1 MKKTLKFQ
9 LFGNPKIYLADQ
21 QIFFSFSKINA
32 LLYYLAVN
40 QSISRDEI
48 AGLLWP
54 NKSEQSAR
62 KNLRNTIYQ
71 ANKVLGDDY
80 VVSPNKSVLQLNEDL
95 PVQSDVEE
103 FLSEPTEHLIKYQ
116 GEFLKGFFLKDSENF
131 DQWTTRMRSIYEQ
144 KFVQNC
150 YHKVSDDIANSRLDD
165 VERNIQRL
173 ISIDEYDE
181 RNYQLLMRFYQDSH
195 RNGKVIEAYYE
206 LVSTLK
212 EELGIEPSDET
223 RKIYEKTL
231 EIVNRR
237 KNYEENIESFK
248 FFGRTQE
255 IETLE
260 ANFDGFFH
268 DHNFQSIIIQGD
280 AGIGKTALSELVL
293 NNMRKKHLLLNFTCF
308 HSERF
313 FTLRP
318 WREILQKIEIVIKD
332 NEIVTSNN
340 FEKTCEK
347 FFPYFTDDSLRNF
360 DDKLTDDDINYLSQI
375 ILEALKIIEQDNKL
389 IINIDNLQWMDEL
402 SLRLLTSLMLH
413 DRDTLFLLTLRSNY
427 QTHIDE
433 FINTVSHYGRLN
445 IIDLKPFDRAS
456 MTAFMQKQIPDN
468 DLDFATLTEL
478 YNESEGSPF
487 FLMEYVRQ
495 IKLGLRPDYMTPKI
509 QKELKFIL
517 QDLEPGEEEILEMVS
532 YFPEEAPLKIIS
544 TLLNRTESSIAKD
557 ISTIKNHQLISEHMI
572 EGEIQLS
579 FFHNKFR
586 EFIYSQQAPSKLRV
600 IHEKIA
606 VLLEQKLRSV
616 DDESTL
622 LSQIAYHYKYANQ
635 ELKSLD
641 YELSHLQ
648 ISLKFQHELF
658 PIYTEYNKE
667 SVELE
672 SIEWH
677 DELTKFKQIGDR
689 LKAIEYQYEGNQ
701 TYELLL
707 MKYLYFEGRYYI
719 NYGNYNQGIENIQ
732 RVIVK
737 AKELHHDD
745 FLIRGYRQM
754 IYYYIQ
760 TDNATDMVH
769 YIDLAMNI
777 SIRSNDHQ
785 SIGILLRLK
794 GLYYLMVGNLTE
806 AEHLLVESVTI
817 FTISDEVKEKYS
829 SNIAAAYDYLAEI
842 EGLRENY
849 DEAINY
855 EKKAICLCEQTGLK
869 TSLVIFYVDMGISLY
884 AKEDYEGSKQ
894 YLCKA
899 KGLYDNLTS
908 PWKRT
913 QLNAYLALNELHD
926 GDYDAV
932 LRFLLSFNEYYTHLS
947 NPRDMGIV
955 YFIQAIVKKMIND
968 QKISDPSLRELLNQD
983 EAFYLEKAKENLSQ
997 YRDRFELQYLN
1008 GIYGE
1013 MNSIYH
1019 H

>member
-1 MKKTLKFQ
+1 M
-9 LFGNPKIYLADQ
+9 
-21 QIFFSFSKINA
+21 
-32 LLYYLAVN
+32 
-40 QSISRDEI
+40 
-48 AGLLWP
+48 
-54 NKSEQSAR
+54 
-62 KNLRNTIYQ
+62 
-71 ANKVLGDDY
+71 
-80 VVSPNKSVLQLNEDL
+80 
-95 PVQSDVEE
+95 
-103 FLSEPTEHLIKYQ
+103 
-116 GEFLKGFFLKDSENF
+116 
-131 DQWTTRMRSIYEQ
+131 
-144 KFVQNC
+144 
-150 YHKVSDDIANSRLDD
+150 
-165 VERNIQRL
+165 
-173 ISIDEYDE
+173 
-181 RNYQLLMRFYQDSH
+181 
-195 RNGKVIEAYYE
+195 
-206 LVSTLK
+206 
-212 EELGIEPSDET
+212 
-223 RKIYEKTL
+223 
-231 EIVNRR
+231 
-237 KNYEENIESFK
+237 
-248 FFGRTQE
+248 
-255 IETLE
+255 
-260 ANFDGFFH
+260 
-268 DHNFQSIIIQGD
+268 
-280 AGIGKTALSELVL
+280 
-293 NNMRKKHLLLNFTCF
+293 LLNFTCF
-308 HSERF
+308 HSERS

-318 WREILQKIEIVIKD
+318 WREILQKIEIIIKD
-332 NEIVTSNN
+332 NEIVTSNV
-340 FEKTCEK
+340 FEKTCQK
-347 FFPYFTDDSLRNF
+347 FFPNFSEDSLKNF
-360 DDKLTDDDINYLSQI
+360 DDELTNDDINYLSQI
-375 ILEALKIIEQDNKL
+375 ILETLKIIGQDNKL
-389 IINIDNLQWMDEL
+389 IINIDNLQWMDGW

-413 DRDTLFLLTLRSNY
+413 DNDTLFLLTLRSNY
-427 QTHIDE
+427 QTHIDD
-433 FINTVSHYGRLN
+433 FINTVSHYGKLN
-445 IIDLKPFDRAS
+445 IIDLQPFGRES
-456 MTAFMQKQIPDN
+456 MTAFVDKQIPCN
-468 DLDFATLTEL
+468 ELDFATLDEL
-478 YNESEGSPF
+478 YNESEGNPF
-487 FLMEYVRQ
+487 FLMEYIRQ

-517 QDLEPGEEEILEMVS
+517 QDLEPGENEILEMVS
-532 YFPEEAPLKIIS
+532 YFPSNAPLKIVS
-544 TLLNRTESSIAKD
+544 TLLNRTESSIARD
-557 ISTIKNHQLISEHMI
+557 IETIKDHQLINEHML

-579 FFHNKFR
+579 FTHKKFR
-586 EFIYSQQAPSKLRV
+586 EFVYSQQAPSKLRV
-600 IHEKIA
+600 VHEKIA
-606 VLLEQKLRSV
+606 VLLEQKLRTS

-622 LSQIAYHYKYANQ
+622 LSQIAYHYKFANQ

-672 SIEWH
+672 GIEWH
-677 DELTKFKQIGDR
+677 DELAKFKQIGDR

-737 AKELHHDD
+737 AKEFHHDY

-760 TDNATDMVH
+760 TDNATDMAH

-777 SIRSNDHQ
+777 SIKCNDHQ

-817 FTISDEVKEKYS
+817 FTISDEVREKYS

-842 EGLRENY
+842 ERLRENY
-849 DEAINY
+849 DEAVNY
-855 EKKAICLCEQTGLK
+855 EKKAIELCEETGLK

-884 AKEDYEGSKQ
+884 AKKDYSGSKM

-899 KGLYDNLTS
+899 KELYDNLTS

-968 QKISDPSLRELLNQD
+968 ERICDSSLRELLNQD
-983 EAFYLEKAKENLSQ
+983 EAYYLEKAKENLSQ

-1008 GIYGE
+1008 SIFDE
-1013 MNSIYH
+1013 TSPSKNS
-1019 H
+1019 